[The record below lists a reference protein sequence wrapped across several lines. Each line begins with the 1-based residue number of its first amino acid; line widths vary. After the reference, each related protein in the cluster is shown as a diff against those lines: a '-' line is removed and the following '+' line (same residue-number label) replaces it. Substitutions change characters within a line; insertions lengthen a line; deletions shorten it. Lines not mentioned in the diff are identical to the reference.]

1 MDGLQMS
8 CRKSR
13 YSFIRKMSLNN
24 INSKI
29 LILSFGVDSTNLFL
43 TKLKLWW
50 KEDNL
55 FVLILIV
62 AINRYNRKTEIQMK
76 LLEMVCNR
84 WRGIVGFQKTFK
96 ADSVGS

>member
-1 MDGLQMS
+1 MPLKN
-8 CRKSR
+8 KS
-13 YSFIRKMSLNN
+13 
-24 INSKI
+24 SKI
-29 LILSFGVDSTNLFL
+29 LINLSFGVDSTNLFL

-76 LLEMVCNR
+76 LLEMVCN
-84 WRGIVGFQKTFK
+84 KY
-96 ADSVGS
+96 